1 MRVERVELFD
11 FRSYPHVEVSF
22 EPGVNVLLGPN
33 GIGKTNVVEAV
44 GYVSTM
50 GSHRVS
56 ADLPLVR
63 VDSSQAVIRVESIR
77 RERSSTTE
85 IAIIP
90 GRANR
95 VQISGSPVRSRD
107 VVGQLRTVLFAPE
120 DLALVKGDPADRRRF
135 LDDLLVQRAPRYAAV
150 RSDYERI
157 VRQRTTLLKSM
168 AGRGNRPLD
177 ESAASTLEVWDGQ
190 LAEVGSS
197 LLFGRLSLMAEIDEL
212 VAAAYGRVAPGKS
225 ATIAYHPRW
234 LAADYEGR
242 SLPRNRE
249 HLQTL
254 LNEHI
259 GLKRREELARGVT
272 LIGPHRDDLR
282 FEIGGMPAKSHASHG
297 ECWSLALSLRLG
309 SFDLMRALDDGG
321 GDPVLILDDVFA
333 ELDQSRRD
341 ALVAVAASAEQVLV
355 TAAVAGDVPAELSA
369 TNFLVAPGEVHK
381 EPAPGEVQRG

>member
-50 GSHRVS
+50 SSHRVA

-63 VDSSQAVIRVESIR
+63 VESPQAVIRVESIR
-77 RERSSTTE
+77 RDRSSVTE

-95 VQISGSPVRSRD
+95 VQISGSPVRARD

-120 DLALVKGDPADRRRF
+120 DLALVKGDPSDRRRF

-150 RSDYERI
+150 RGDYERI

-177 ESAASTLEVWDGQ
+177 ESAASTLEVWDEQ
-190 LAEVGSS
+190 LAEVGAS

-212 VAAAYGRVAPGKS
+212 VASAYGRVAPGKS
-225 ATIAYHPRW
+225 ATIAYYPRW
-234 LAADYEGR
+234 LSADHDGCA
-242 SLPRNRE
+242 LPRDRELLRDLLRE
-249 HLQTL
+249 H
-254 LNEHI
+254 I
-259 GLKRREELARGVT
+259 SLKRREELARGVT
-272 LIGPHRDDLR
+272 LIGPHRDDLQ

-309 SFDLMRALDDGG
+309 SFDLMRGLDDGS

-333 ELDQSRRD
+333 ELDQSRRE
-341 ALVAVAASAEQVLV
+341 ALVTVAASAEQVLV
-355 TAAVAGDVPAELSA
+355 TAAVADDVPPELAA
-369 TNFLVAPGEVHK
+369 TNFSVAPGEVH
-381 EPAPGEVQRG
+381 RG

>member
-1 MRVERVELFD
+1 VRVERVELFD

>member
-234 LAADYEGR
+234 VAADYEGR